1 MSTKAQVWAV
11 TMEGW
16 LPEDVLRPF
25 CEEFRTTA
33 DSEDR
38 TFLLRGATPE
48 AALHGGLQGGL
59 QGGVSVEP
67 WGFGG
72 EDPPGGARFCV
83 RVGGFG
89 EPELVTVT
97 PVTLVRTWPKPSGPH
112 VYYDVSSLT
121 DCRPPRVVA
130 VEVEKLLRH
139 ARYVEAVG
147 PQRRARVMKNLAG
160 ESGHIIPV
168 TTEPRT

>member
-1 MSTKAQVWAV
+1 MEESKKQVWAV

-33 DSEDR
+33 DSESR

-48 AALHGGLQGGL
+48 AALRGGLQA
-59 QGGVSVEP
+59 GVSVEP

-89 EPELVTVT
+89 EPEMVTVT
-97 PVTLVRTWPKPSGPH
+97 PVVLVRQYQKPSGPH
-112 VYYDVSSLT
+112 VYYDVASLE

-147 PQRRARVMKNLAG
+147 PQRRGKVVKNLEG
-160 ESGHIIPV
+160 ESGQFVPM
-168 TTEPRT
+168 TTEPVK